1 MKRGSFEVK
10 RTTQKRYMYVVDCV
24 IDGKRHRKF
33 FTRGER
39 ELADAYAEQQRIR
52 AENLATE
59 DAALLLGNE
68 VLQDAAW
75 GIKQLER
82 HGRNLREA
90 VEHYLV
96 HLDANDRSCSVPEL
110 VDAIFRS
117 KEREGKSERY
127 LRDLKSRLGRFKRDF
142 EDRSVASITTD
153 EISDWL
159 ADLELSP
166 LSRLNYRRLLI
177 LLFNEGMK
185 RKACWEN
192 PAKHSEKPKVIEG
205 EVGILTVREAA
216 SLLEQCDDKILPA
229 MAIGLFSG
237 LRASEI
243 EKLDWSDVDLEE
255 RVILVRAKNAKSA
268 RKRWVE
274 IPENLNKWLALQEV
288 RSGRVVESD
297 RELRTL
303 REEARTAAEIEE
315 WPHNALRH
323 SYASYHLANHQ
334 NMDKLTTQL
343 GHTSPHMV
351 FNHYRNVVK
360 PTEAARYWEI
370 TPANVSEFA
379 KEDDE
384 AA

>member
-1 MKRGSFEVK
+1 
-10 RTTQKRYMYVVDCV
+10 MYVVDCV

-96 HLDANDRSCSVPEL
+96 HLDANDRSCSVGEL
-110 VDAIFRS
+110 VDAVCRS

-127 LRDLKSRLGRFKRDF
+127 LRDLRGRLGRFEGDF
-142 EDRSVASITTD
+142 EDRAVASITTN

-166 LSRLNYRRLLI
+166 LSRLNYRRLLV
-177 LLFNEGMK
+177 LLFNEGIK
-185 RKACWEN
+185 RKVCWEN
-192 PAKHSEKPKVIEG
+192 PAKDSEKPKIIEG
-205 EVGILTVREAA
+205 EVGILSVREAA
-216 SLLEQCDDKILPA
+216 ALLEQCDEKLLPA
-229 MAIGLFSG
+229 LAIGLFAG

-243 EKLDWSDVDLEE
+243 EKLDWSDVDLKQGFT
-255 RVILVRAKNAKSA
+255 LVRAAKSKSA
-268 RKRWVE
+268 RKRWVD
-274 IPENLNKWLALQEV
+274 ISDNLREWLSLQKLRE
-288 RSGRVVESD
+288 GKVVPSA

-303 REEARTAAEIEE
+303 RQEAMIAAGIEE

-323 SYASYHLANHQ
+323 SYASYHLAKHE
-334 NMDKLTTQL
+334 NMAKLTTQL

-351 FNHYRNVVK
+351 FNHYRNLVM
-360 PTEAARYWEI
+360 PTEGARYWEI
-370 TPANVSEFA
+370 TPANVTEFA
-379 KEDDE
+379 KKDEE